1 MVVIPDKI
9 LRNRNKILT
18 TPSERNIC
26 EKKYFYNGSKS
37 RITRMRKAIRKKY
50 KDYDSEGYNR

>member
-1 MVVIPDKI
+1 MDIPNKV
-9 LRNRNKILT
+9 LKNRNRVPI

-37 RITRMRKAIRKKY
+37 RITRMKKAIRKKY

>member
-1 MVVIPDKI
+1 MDIPNKV
-9 LRNRNKILT
+9 LKNRNRVPI

-26 EKKYFYNGSKS
+26 NKKYFYNESKS
-37 RITRMRKAIRKKY
+37 RVRKMRNSIRKKY

>member
-18 TPSERNIC
+18 TPSERNVC
-26 EKKYFYNGSKS
+26 NKKYFYDASKS
-37 RITRMRKAIRKKY
+37 RVRKMRNSIRKKY

>member
-1 MVVIPDKI
+1 MDIPDKI

-26 EKKYFYNGSKS
+26 NKKYFYNESKS

-50 KDYDSEGYNR
+50 KNFDHEGYNR